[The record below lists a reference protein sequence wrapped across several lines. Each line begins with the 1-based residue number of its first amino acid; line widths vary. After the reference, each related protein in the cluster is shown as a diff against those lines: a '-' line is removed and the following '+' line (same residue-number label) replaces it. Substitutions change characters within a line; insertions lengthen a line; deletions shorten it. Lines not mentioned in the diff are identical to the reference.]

1 MTSTH
6 DGILKNKET
15 PDDMIDAVFE
25 KFSSNSTTLTKP
37 EFHSFLITQNWLFSK
52 FKEWFRV
59 ESWTSGIQL
68 KLKTANK
75 KSSFSALTSAK
86 VFTRGKWTKVFLQ
99 IKDCFLV
106 ELDEKRS
113 ILEVFFIEGCKFKSQ
128 STSLQLTYNSHLEER
143 ISFEFESE
151 DDCLAIWRNLTDRT
165 DVRKFKDFYRI
176 EEKIGSGKF
185 SNVFKCTEMDS
196 GEKWA
201 VKVIKKQKMD
211 RAEREMI
218 RNEVNIMKNCAGEGV
233 VKVQDVFESHKSLK
247 IVMEL
252 VTGGDLLHKITNEN
266 AEESKVKEIIHK
278 ILDNV
283 RNLHGLGV
291 VHRDIKPE
299 NILVIEDNGEVK
311 IKFIDF
317 GLSTFCLPFET
328 KKYKCGTLGYMA
340 PEVVSGSYCKKVD
353 IWSVGII
360 TFAYLTG
367 KLPFYSLSKEE
378 MVHLTQSCEPD
389 FSKEKW
395 SKFSKEAKDFTRS
408 LLNKCPGNRPD
419 VEEALN
425 HSWFKL

>member
-15 PDDMIDAVFE
+15 PDDMVDAVFE
-25 KFSSNSTTLTKP
+25 KFSSNSSTLTKP
-37 EFHSFLITQNWLFSK
+37 EFHSFLNTQNWLFSK

-59 ESWTSGIQL
+59 ESWTSGLQL
-68 KLKTANK
+68 KLKTVNK
-75 KSSFSALTSAK
+75 NSSFPVLTSAK
-86 VFTRGKWTKVFLQ
+86 VFSRGKWSKVFLQ
-99 IKDCFLV
+99 IKDCFLI

-113 ILEVFFIEGCKFKSQ
+113 ILEVFFIEGCRFRNRGS
-128 STSLQLTYNSHLEER
+128 SLSLTYYSHLEER
-143 ISFEFESE
+143 ISFEFENE
-151 DDCLAIWRNLTDRT
+151 DDCSALWRNLVDKTDM
-165 DVRKFKDFYRI
+165 RKFRDFYKI
-176 EEKIGSGKF
+176 DEKIGSGKF
-185 SNVFKCTEMDS
+185 SNVFVCTEIDS

-201 VKVIKKQKMD
+201 VKVVKKQKMD

-218 RNEVNIMKNCAGEGV
+218 RNEVNIIKNCAGDGV

-252 VTGGDLLHKITNEN
+252 VTGGDLLQKITNEN

-278 ILDNV
+278 ILKNV
-283 RNLHGLGV
+283 KSLHDLGV
-291 VHRDIKPE
+291 MHRDIKPE
-299 NILVIEDNGEVK
+299 NILVIEGSGEVR

-328 KKYKCGTLGYMA
+328 KRYKCGTLGYMA
-340 PEVVSGSYCKKVD
+340 PEVVSGSYNKKVD

-360 TFAYLTG
+360 TFAYLAG

-378 MVHLTQSCEPD
+378 MVHMTQSCEPD

-395 SKFSKEAKDFTRS
+395 SKFSKEAKNFTQI
-408 LLNKCPGNRPD
+408 LLNKSPSERPD
-419 VEEALN
+419 VQEALN
-425 HSWFKL
+425 HPWFKL